1 MLFLGQPLP
10 IQNPDLNKLNEANQG
25 REELLEQIRVLEDE
39 LSRLRR
45 STATPVGTNVL
56 DGKLETKQ
64 SDANSPASIFNLLN
78 FDGIGVSHV
87 SINGDV
93 FEANEE
99 FCHIIGYTKKEIE
112 SGSVRWNDITPEEF
126 EHLDAQA
133 IKEVITEGKATP
145 FEKQYIHKD
154 GHRVPVLLSV
164 TAADTSGNDCLAFA
178 LDLTLQKNA
187 EATLK
192 ESEAQYR
199 QLCALVPQIIWVSDK
214 DSNVV
219 YLNDRFYE
227 YSGLSRD
234 SADIEQWKQAVHPDD
249 LERLLHQPWNK
260 STLFPNGIEIE
271 IRYRRA
277 DGVYRW
283 HIARG
288 LPITN
293 TRNELLMWFGTST
306 DIDDQKNETQNLK
319 ESEIQF
325 RTLADAIPQIVWT
338 AEPDGSIDF
347 FNRRWFE
354 YTGLSVEQSLN
365 GGWSLLIH
373 PEDRQKYMDG
383 WKKALAEGNTYE
395 IEFRLRRAAGLS
407 SRRSN
412 VYRWHLGRAVGLKDE
427 SDSSRKWFATWT
439 EIENQK
445 TRRNKV

>member
-1 MLFLGQPLP
+1 M
-10 IQNPDLNKLNEANQG
+10 NESNQG
-25 REELLEQIRVLEDE
+25 REKLLEQIRALEDE

-45 STATPVGTNVL
+45 ASTDATSVL
-56 DGKLETKQ
+56 AEDGKDDQ
-64 SDANSPASIFNLLN
+64 ADSSCSASVFNLLN

-87 SINGDV
+87 NINGDM

-99 FCHIIGYTKKEIE
+99 FCHIIGYTKEEIE
-112 SGSVRWNDITPEEF
+112 SGVVRWKDITPEEF
-126 EHLDAQA
+126 EYLDARA
-133 IKEVITEGKATP
+133 IQEVITEGKATP
-145 FEKQYIHKD
+145 FEKQYFHKD

-164 TAADTSGNDCLAFA
+164 TASDTTGNDCLAFA

-214 DSNVV
+214 DGNIV
-219 YLNDRFYE
+219 YFNDRFYE

-234 SADIEQWKQAVHPDD
+234 ASDSEQWKQIVHPDD
-249 LERLLHQPWNK
+249 LDMLLHQNWKK
-260 STLFPNGIEIE
+260 STLFPNGVEME

-277 DGVYRW
+277 DGAYRW
-283 HIARG
+283 HIARA

-306 DIDDQKNETQNLK
+306 DIDDQKNETQILK
-319 ESEIQF
+319 ESEVQF

-373 PEDRQKYMDG
+373 PEDRQKYMDK
-383 WKKALAEGNTYE
+383 WEKALSEGSTYE
-395 IEFRLRRAAGLS
+395 IEFRLKRATGLTS
-407 SRRSN
+407 KRSN
-412 VYRWHLGRAVGLKDE
+412 VYRWHLGRAVGLRDE
-427 SDSSRKWFATWT
+427 NDSIRKWFATWT
-439 EIENQK
+439 EIESQK
-445 TRRNKV
+445 TRRGI